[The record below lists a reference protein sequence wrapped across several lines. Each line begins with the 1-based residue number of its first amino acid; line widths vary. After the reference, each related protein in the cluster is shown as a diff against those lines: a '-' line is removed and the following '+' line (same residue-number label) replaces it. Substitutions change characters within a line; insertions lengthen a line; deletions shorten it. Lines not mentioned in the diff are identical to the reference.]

1 MKVTGVDADDLGT
14 KAVLA
19 TTALFGLKFDFA
31 LAKGKCGSGSDKEC
45 PFSELKPCVN
55 LVLDNSPGDLCGHI
69 SICRHFAEAAVK
81 GPVDEVTL
89 FSLTD
94 MTSWLE
100 FFHNGLYMSSRCTKG
115 LPADGT
121 TDAYAGKVAKA
132 VNGFLAQKTFLVG
145 ENLGVA
151 DLVLVLT
158 LDHLVWEEK
167 VVPSFLESLT
177 HLARLTRTVKTS
189 DAFVT
194 YSKCLATLKATGSL
208 WETTKEALKDEPKP
222 KVKNPLDLLPPS
234 SFSLD
239 QWKKT
244 YSNCKGDL
252 YSGVMPW
259 LWENFDSAGWTFY
272 FMKYN
277 KLEDECTSE
286 IFTSNMLSGFLQRF
300 ETELRH
306 YSFAVLNVLGSGNS
320 FDIKGV
326 WLVRGTEL
334 PDLIT
339 SHPSFEFHSF
349 DKLDVTKEADK
360 KVVADYFC
368 ACDDIGG
375 VPIADCKVWK

>member
-1 MKVTGVDADDLGT
+1 MKITGADIDDLGT

-19 TTALFGLKFDFA
+19 TTAFLDLKFDFA
-31 LAKGKCGSGSDKEC
+31 LAKGKCESASGKEC

-55 LVLDNSPGDLCGHI
+55 LLLGSNHGDLCGHI
-69 SICRHFAEAAVK
+69 SICRHLAEAAVK
-81 GPVDEVTL
+81 GAVDEAAL
-89 FSLTD
+89 FNLTD

-100 FFHNGLYMSSRCTKG
+100 FFHNGLFMASRCGKG

-121 TDAYAGKVAKA
+121 TDAYVGKVVKA
-132 VNGFLAQKTFLVG
+132 INGFLAGNTFLVG
-145 ENLGVA
+145 ESLGVS
-151 DLVLVLT
+151 DLVLVVT
-158 LDHLVWEEK
+158 LDHLVAEEK
-167 VVPSFLESLT
+167 LLPSFLDSLV
-177 HLARLTRTVKTS
+177 HLARLTRTVKAS
-189 DAFVT
+189 DAFLTFSKMLVT
-194 YSKCLATLKATGSL
+194 FKATGSL
-208 WETTKEALKDEPKP
+208 FDTPKEAPKDEPKP
-222 KVKNPLDLLPPS
+222 KVKNPMDLLPPT

-259 LWENFDSAGWTFY
+259 LWENFDPAGWTFY

-306 YSFAVLNVLGSGNS
+306 YSFAVLNVLGSGS
-320 FDIKGV
+320 AFDIKGV

-334 PDLIT
+334 PELIT

-349 DKLDVTKEADK
+349 DKLDVTNEADK

-368 ACDDIGG
+368 ACDDIDG